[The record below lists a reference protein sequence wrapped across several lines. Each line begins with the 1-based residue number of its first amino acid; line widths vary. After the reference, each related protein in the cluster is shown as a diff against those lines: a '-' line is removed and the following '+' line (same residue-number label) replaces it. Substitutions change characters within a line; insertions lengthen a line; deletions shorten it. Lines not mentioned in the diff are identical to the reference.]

1 MRPVAIYSGAATP
14 PYGGG
19 AESGSELKDWLSLLK
34 PRVMTLVV
42 FTGLIGALLA
52 PGLHSVVTIV
62 ASTLCIAV
70 SAGACGSI
78 NMWYDRDIDRI
89 MRRTASRP
97 IPGLRI
103 DPADALGFGVLLA
116 LASVITMF
124 LATNIV
130 AAIVLAL
137 SIIFYVGVYSMW
149 LKRRTPMNIVIGG
162 AAGAFPPV
170 IGWAAITGQIGL
182 LPSLL
187 FAIIFFWTPP
197 HFWALALYA
206 NSDYTRAGVPML
218 PVTAGYRAT
227 RKHMVV
233 YTLILVLVAMTPWTL
248 GLTGPIYGIAA
259 TALNLGFVVHAL
271 RTLRDKQDPR
281 GMSLTGDAPARRMF
295 RFSLVY
301 LFTLFS
307 ALVVDALVA

>member
-1 MRPVAIYSGAATP
+1 
-14 PYGGG
+14 
-19 AESGSELKDWLSLLK
+19 
-34 PRVMTLVV
+34 
-42 FTGLIGALLA
+42 
-52 PGLHSVVTIV
+52 
-62 ASTLCIAV
+62 
-70 SAGACGSI
+70 
-78 NMWYDRDIDRI
+78 
-89 MRRTASRP
+89 
-97 IPGLRI
+97 
-103 DPADALGFGVLLA
+103 
-116 LASVITMF
+116 MF

-130 AAIVLAL
+130 AAIALAL

-170 IGWAAITGQIGL
+170 IGWAAMTGQIGL

-218 PVTAGYRAT
+218 PVTAGYSAT

-233 YTLILVLVAMTPWTL
+233 YTLTLVLVAMTPWAL

-271 RTLRDKQDPR
+271 RTLRDKQDAR